1 MALPSYATNCLANL
15 LECKTIKESYSC
27 DTSST
32 ANLNVMNL
40 QVTGH
45 NDGGEEAKV
54 KSKELMLTT
63 CNRSDTQIQASPGP
77 EAAHFLHRRRRRC

>member
-1 MALPSYATNCLANL
+1 
-15 LECKTIKESYSC
+15 
-27 DTSST
+27 
-32 ANLNVMNL
+32 MNL

-63 CNRSDTQIQASPGP
+63 CNRSDTLILLQKHRTQIQASPGP
-77 EAAHFLHRRRRRC
+77 AAAHFLHRRRRC